1 MPTVKYKCGDTG
13 KNMKKT
19 FAYNAVGKAQADSF
33 ARMNNG
39 SLKMNP
45 GPKEEKR
52 TKTKDVEIKKKAGT
66 VDFNVR
72 DEEKDPKNNE
82 LYKADLVRQA
92 GTMAQGLI
100 GAFAK
105 GKK

>member
-1 MPTVKYKCGDTG
+1 MPTVKYKCGNTG
-13 KNMKKT
+13 KNKKRT

-45 GPKEEKR
+45 GPQEEKK
-52 TKTKDVEIKKKAGT
+52 TTTKDVEIKKKAGT
-66 VDFNVR
+66 IDFNVE
-72 DEEKDPKNNE
+72 DENKDPKNND

-92 GTMAQGLI
+92 GGMATTLI

-105 GKK
+105 DKK

>member
-1 MPTVKYKCGDTG
+1 MPTVKYKCGNTG
-13 KNMKKT
+13 KNKKRT

-45 GPKEEKR
+45 GPKEEKK
-52 TKTKDVEIKKKAGT
+52 TTTKDVEIKKKAGT
-66 VDFNVR
+66 IDFNVE
-72 DEEKDPKNNE
+72 DENKDPKNNE

-92 GTMAQGLI
+92 GGMATTLI

>member
-13 KNMKKT
+13 KNKKRT

-45 GPKEEKR
+45 GPKEEK
-52 TKTKDVEIKKKAGT
+52 KTTSKDVEIKKKAGT
-66 VDFNVR
+66 VDFDVK
-72 DEEKDPKNNE
+72 DEVKDPKNE
-82 LYKADLVRQA
+82 DLYKADLVRQA
-92 GTMAQGLI
+92 GTMAQTLI